1 MDYGPP
7 GSSVYGISQAR
18 ILVWVAI
25 PFSRGS
31 FQPKDWTRASLNPSP
46 SSQHQSAACGWE
58 SWGMEGVSSFLLWPL
73 KLGLIYLLKGFLGGA
88 SGKEPSCQWKRHK
101 RSGFNPWVR
110 KIPWRR
116 AWPPTPVFLPGE
128 LHGQRSLSSYC
139 PYAKNQ
145 TWLMQ
150 LSTHV
155 YLQKDGRFIKY
166 TLKST
171 FPNWTHPCTD
181 TQIKRINQHPQ
192 KPLLGSPALEKAL
205 KKEGKESNT
214 C

>member
-1 MDYGPP
+1 MWWDGP
-7 GSSVYGISQAR
+7 V
-18 ILVWVAI
+18 L
-25 PFSRGS
+25 SRGGLC
-31 FQPKDWTRASLNPSP
+31 FWWLCLPHPQP
-46 SSQHQSAACGWE
+46 
-58 SWGMEGVSSFLLWPL
+58 F
-73 KLGLIYLLKGFLGGA
+73 I
-88 SGKEPSCQWKRHK
+88 
-101 RSGFNPWVR
+101 
-110 KIPWRR
+110 
-116 AWPPTPVFLPGE
+116 
-128 LHGQRSLSSYC
+128 LSSRANKILNYVFIVLLVVKNLPANAGDIRGVDSILESGRSPGGGHGPQLQYSC
-139 PYAKNQ
+139 LENCMDREACRATVHKVAKSR

-155 YLQKDGRFIKY
+155 YLQKYGRFIKY